1 MSRRDEILSLVTTVP
16 SLPAVVCR
24 LQEFLDD
31 PEVNFTKLARVI
43 ECDPGLTAN
52 VLQLANSAYFGWQ
65 GGIGSVRDAISRLG
79 TRRIF
84 QMVLCMSVAPLVRKP
99 IRGYDLNADQLW
111 EHSVAVAI
119 CAEKLA
125 AGRRPSCQPHAFTAG
140 LLHDVG
146 KVVLGTFVEIDD
158 QPIKELV
165 ELDNLTFNEAE
176 RMVLGIDHAEVGAHL
191 LEKWSLPVEM
201 AAVARWHHEP
211 GRAGDDLQSMVDLV
225 HVADVI
231 CLNCGWGLG
240 ADGLQYRLDE
250 AAAARLGLRSQ
261 EAEAAASLVITG
273 LEELLQIF
281 TPDKKGERNGVQH
294 PAR

>member
-1 MSRRDEILSLVTTVP
+1 VSRRDEILSMVTTVP
-16 SLPAVVCR
+16 SLPAVVCQ
-24 LQEFLDD
+24 LQEYLDD
-31 PEVNFTKLARVI
+31 PEVNFSQLARLI

-84 QMVLCMSVAPLVRKP
+84 QMVLCMSVAPLVRRP

-119 CAEKLA
+119 CAEKIA
-125 AGRRPSCQPHAFTAG
+125 ANRRPTCQPHAFTAG
-140 LLHDVG
+140 LLHDIG
-146 KVVLGTFVEIDD
+146 KVLLGTFVEVDD
-158 QPIKELV
+158 EPIKELV
-165 ELDNLTFNEAE
+165 QLDHMTFNEAE
-176 RMVLGIDHAEVGAHL
+176 RMVLGVDHAEVGAHL
-191 LEKWSLPVEM
+191 LERWNLPGEATM
-201 AAVARWHHEP
+201 SARWHHEP
-211 GRAGDDLQSMVDLV
+211 GCVKDDFQNMVDLV

-240 ADGLQYRLDE
+240 SDGLQYRLDE
-250 AAAARLGLRSQ
+250 AAAGRLGLKSQ
-261 EAEAAASLVITG
+261 DAESAASLVITG

-281 TPDKKGERNGVQH
+281 TPDRKGERHGVQH
-294 PAR
+294 PSR

>member
-1 MSRRDEILSLVTTVP
+1 MSRRDEILAQVTSVP
-16 SLPAVVCR
+16 SLPAVVCQ

-31 PEVNFTKLARVI
+31 PEVNFSQLSRVI

-79 TRRIF
+79 TKRIF
-84 QMVLCMSVAPLVRKP
+84 QMVLCMSVAPMVRKP
-99 IRGYDLNADQLW
+99 IRGYDLDADKLW

-119 CAEKLA
+119 CAEKVA
-125 AGRRPSCQPHAFTAG
+125 AKRRPECQPHAFTAG

-146 KVVLGTFVEIDD
+146 KVLLGTFVDVDD
-158 QPIKELV
+158 RPIKELV
-165 ELDNLTFNEAE
+165 ELDGLTFNEAE
-176 RMVLGIDHAEVGAHL
+176 RMVLGVDHAEVGAHL
-191 LEKWSLPVEM
+191 LEKWNLPGDV
-201 AAVARWHHEP
+201 AVVTRWHHEP
-211 GRAGDDLQSMVDLV
+211 AQVPEDQRDMVDLI

-231 CLNCGWGLG
+231 CLDCGWGLG

-250 AAAARLGLRSQ
+250 DAAARLNLKSGD
-261 EAEAAASLVITG
+261 ADAAAAQVMIG
-273 LEELLQIF
+273 LEELLQVF
-281 TPDKKGERNGVQH
+281 TPNPEAERHGVQH